1 MYQTSQ
7 CGGGYCG
14 GGSQLEYM
22 ASSSSYSGNS
32 LSDTHQY
39 SSSGNTFYSTS
50 SPQAHD
56 DMFVPSPVYSSG
68 IESVVSHIYDPN
80 QNYNF
85 MKVEQNYNFQPAS
98 FLKPGKGSKFV
109 GDAEDVQEHVE
120 QTFEKMFDKPF
131 PDNIKVSVVNQEKFS
146 KLTTSSGTIGLSIN
160 RMKDGL
166 LSEIFILNDS
176 LGRVMLTIG
185 HELGHVLTETLD
197 NPHDEEAKAYAF
209 SLEWMRIIKENDIA
223 GLGESIIT
231 ENPADNGLHNVAF
244 NFVHQ
249 LIQTG
254 KNVWEVYLELIN
266 RVLSVNLDQFG
277 I

>member
-7 CGGGYCG
+7 PCGGYCS
-14 GGSQLEYM
+14 GGSQLEYI
-22 ASSSSYSGNS
+22 ASSSSYSSNSFGNNFE
-32 LSDTHQY
+32 Y

-50 SPQAHD
+50 SPIHD
-56 DMFVPSPVYSSG
+56 DMFVPSPVYSSST
-68 IESVVSHIYDPN
+68 EFLTSQIYDPQ
-80 QNYNF
+80 QNYNL
-85 MKVEQNYNFQPAS
+85 MKVEQNYSFQPS
-98 FLKPGKGSKFV
+98 DFLKPGKGSKFV
-109 GDAEDVQEHVE
+109 GEAKDVQEFVE
-120 QTFEKMFDKPF
+120 ETFEKMFDNPF
-131 PDNIKVSVVNQEKFS
+131 PDNIKVSVVNREKFS

-185 HELGHVLTETLD
+185 HELGHVLTETLN

-209 SLEWMRIIKENDIA
+209 SLEWMRVIRENNIA
-223 GLGESIIT
+223 NLGDSIIT

-249 LIQTG
+249 LAQTG
-254 KNVWEVYLELIN
+254 KNVWDVYLGLIK
-266 RVLSVNLDQFG
+266 RSLSVNLDQLS